1 MKPSEVLEHAAVVLM
16 ERGHYKGNYEAP
28 GGGPVCLHGAV
39 NCVLTGD
46 ASEVAY
52 GPVASTAVAALT
64 FTAGCPDDL
73 ATWNDD
79 PATSAEDVILLCKK
93 TAVQLAE
100 GGR

>member
-1 MKPSEVLEHAAVVLM
+1 VKPSEILERAAVVLM

-46 ASEVAY
+46 ASEVPY
-52 GPVASTAVAALT
+52 GPVASTVVAALT
-64 FTAGCPDDL
+64 FTAGRPDL